1 MQMREEAFLMDA
13 IFAEHGLDCRVLP
26 PPASYP
32 TSAMR
37 VYRLHRGTGVK
48 VDRVISLA
56 AELDEALTAAR
67 RTPIQCRFD
76 RLPLSIEVPRPDPKP
91 LRLADLLQRMDAKAL
106 TANGR
111 LLTVAGEGHSFGRP
125 DPMLLNLASA
135 NAPHVLAAGTTGS
148 GKTNLLA
155 SMVLSLAA
163 LHSPQ
168 RLALVILDPKG
179 VDLVTLAGLPHLAT
193 PIITDPVE
201 AVGVLA
207 QVVAELERRKQ
218 LGVPISGDDLR
229 VVVVIDE
236 LAELADVAGKQVEA
250 HIKRILQVGRGLGVH
265 VIGATQKPLA
275 SEIGSVV
282 KANFPVRLVGKVA
295 SGDDARVAAGI
306 SGTGAERLP
315 GQGAFLL
322 LQGGLIHRIQAYFLE
337 PNEIPHRVQRIAQ
350 RWANVPLT
358 FQLPSVGEGVQRTI
372 AIDPPAQP
380 ASYPLW
386 LREEVDR
393 YLGEHGRL
401 PSQRAVQRAYQAET
415 GQMLG
420 WEAIRRLLTDLS
432 ERVPS

>member
-56 AELDEALTAAR
+56 HELDEALTAAR

-179 VDLVTLAGLPHLAT
+179 VDLVTLAGLPHLAC

-275 SEIGSVV
+275 SEIGSRWSR
-282 KANFPVRLVGKVA
+282 PTSPCGWW
-295 SGDDARVAAGI
+295 AR
-306 SGTGAERLP
+306 
-315 GQGAFLL
+315 
-322 LQGGLIHRIQAYFLE
+322 
-337 PNEIPHRVQRIAQ
+337 
-350 RWANVPLT
+350 W
-358 FQLPSVGEGVQRTI
+358 
-372 AIDPPAQP
+372 PPATTPVWPQASAGPGPSDCP
-380 ASYPLW
+380 ARGLFCSCKGDSSTASRPTSW
-386 LREEVDR
+386 SRMRSPIGCSVSPNA
-393 YLGEHGRL
+393 G
-401 PSQRAVQRAYQAET
+401 P
-415 GQMLG
+415 MC
-420 WEAIRRLLTDLS
+420 
-432 ERVPS
+432 P